1 MSRIVLDKFFS
12 FGGDAFTSL
21 LSEPDGQMV
30 FDSLARSDTLQEVS
44 LINTSSDPDC
54 FDIRLPPFR
63 NLYRLE
69 LLGMHQGR
77 DGRHERD
84 REVAKILITCP
95 DIRVLAL
102 STAGWAEQDDIALL
116 PKLVQ
121 HYRTET
127 SQRLRLRS
135 LRLGYGFLPVRS
147 PSDYLSE
154 LTDTTLLETLRLD
167 NDNVNITTIVTDAPI
182 DVEQFASAI
191 NITSL
196 TAERLSA
203 DIVALIHQL
212 SSSGQ
217 LTTLSLPRYCDTQP
231 RARMD
236 EENDHWWD
244 DWYGP
249 DGLAEPPQWEPNQT
263 FSEQLEQA
271 GKHWKSLLIGDIFRT
286 EYLDDGIL
294 DCIATYTH
302 FEILTLP
309 LHAHQWPRFRDGI
322 MPRLPYLQELFL
334 VGGKMAGTHGYPG
347 FAVSDDEMYSSKMPE
362 LEREKL
368 IKQRDEEYTA
378 HLTTFATTVFRENR
392 SKIARGEVYAELR
405 YLGLGSF
412 VYTCLLLPAR
422 ASCEMA
428 AFSVEKDGESR
439 KYQVV
444 LLDEDG
450 ANVFGSM
457 REYNEEIEELRV
469 GGDERGP
476 AW

>member
-1 MSRIVLDKFFS
+1 VLD
-12 FGGDAFTSL
+12 L
-21 LSEPDGQMV
+21 LV
-30 FDSLARSDTLQEVS
+30 RFDTLQEVS

-54 FDIRLPPFR
+54 FDIRLPSFR
-63 NLYRLE
+63 NLSKLE

-84 REVAKILITCP
+84 QEVAKILIACP
-95 DIRVLAL
+95 HIRMLAL

-121 HYRTET
+121 YYLNET

-135 LRLGYGFLPVRS
+135 LRLGYGFLPIES

-154 LTDTTLLETLRLD
+154 LTDTTLLESLRLD
-167 NDNVNITTIVTDAPI
+167 NDNVNVTTIVTDAPI
-182 DVEQFASAI
+182 DVKQFDSAT

-212 SSSGQ
+212 NSSGQ
-217 LTTLSLPRYCDTQP
+217 LNTLLLPRYCDTQP
-231 RARMD
+231 RTRMD
-236 EENDHWWD
+236 EEDDHWWD

-249 DGLAEPPQWEPNQT
+249 DGLAEPPQWGPYQL
-263 FSEQLEQA
+263 FSEPLGQA

-286 EYLDDGIL
+286 EYLNDCIL
-294 DCIATYTH
+294 DCIATYVH
-302 FEILTLP
+302 LEILTLP
-309 LHAHQWPRFRDGI
+309 LQAESWPCFRDGI
-322 MPRLPYLQELFL
+322 MPKLRYLQELFL

-347 FAVSDDEMYSSKMPE
+347 FAVSDDEIHSSRTAQQ
-362 LEREKL
+362 EREKL
-368 IKQRDEEYTA
+368 IKQRDQEYTA
-378 HLTTFATTVFRENR
+378 HLTTFATAVFRENR
-392 SKIARGEVYAELR
+392 SKIARGEDYAELR
-405 YLGLGSF
+405 YLGLGSS
-412 VYTCLLLPAR
+412 VYTCVLLSAQCSSGL
-422 ASCEMA
+422 A
-428 AFSVEKDGESR
+428 AFSVEEDGERR
-439 KYQVV
+439 KHQVV
-444 LLDEDG
+444 LLDEDE
-450 ANVFGSM
+450 ANAFESM